1 MKFKHL
7 LLTIA
12 CTGLAYY
19 GLSQDTTQKAAPDT
33 YPFAA
38 PGDTSRGIFGE
49 DDRKDVTDAVG
60 YAGYTRATAVMVN
73 KKLVKNGKIYGYSL
87 KELLQK
93 RFGNYPIDP
102 SVKFL
107 DQPTCASCTG
117 FLIGPDLL
125 MTAGHCIEDEN
136 DLKNNVW
143 VFDYTKRL
151 YHSKSGRY
159 VNVPSTAIYRG
170 KELVASKFGS
180 VSTRIDYAI
189 IRLDRE
195 TDREPYRFRTSGT
208 VPFYSP
214 VYMIGAP
221 TGLPLKLADNA
232 YVVYNKDS
240 RYFKNSLDGF
250 PGNSGGPVFNKYG
263 FIEGIHVRGAVELSG
278 GKYTGDYK
286 YDQECNCIK
295 NVEWSSTYGNA
306 GSHAHK
312 VTSVPQE
319 ILHMAI
325 YENIEYAIRKDDMS
339 RLKKWLIYSWML
351 DHEYTKRRGR
361 LEMVAARANN
371 QEALEMIL
379 AKSTADIKATDAD
392 GKNLL
397 YFAILNKNADM
408 LNYLLKNGVSPNKA
422 DKYGSTAL
430 FWAVREYNPEAVKIL
445 LSKGANPNV
454 KNTYGS
460 YVIHEAVR
468 TNNMEIIRELIKNGA
483 DLSVK
488 NADGWTPKKMAK
500 KLKFKSLKKYLKKE
514 EKKQK

>member
-1 MKFKHL
+1 MKLKHF

-12 CTGLAYY
+12 CTGLTYW
-19 GLSQDTTQKAAPDT
+19 GLAQDTTRKAAPDT

-49 DDRKDVTDAVG
+49 DDRKDVTDAVE
-60 YAGYTRATAVMVN
+60 YEGYTRATAVMVN
-73 KKLVKNGKIYGYSL
+73 TRMIKNGKIYGYSL

-93 RFGNYPIDP
+93 RFGDYPIDP
-102 SVKFL
+102 SVKFQ

-117 FLIGPDLL
+117 FLIAPDLL
-125 MTAGHCIEDEN
+125 MTAGHCVETEE

-151 YHSKSGRY
+151 YHSPSGKY

-170 KELVASKFGS
+170 KELIASKFGS
-180 VSTRIDYAI
+180 VSTRVDYAI

-195 TDREPYRFRTSGT
+195 TDREPYRFRTSGN
-208 VPFYSP
+208 VPFYSN

-232 YVVYNKDS
+232 YVVSNSDP

-263 FIEGIHVRGAVELSG
+263 FIEGIHVRGAVELSD

-286 YDQECNCIK
+286 YDQDCKCIK

-312 VTSVPQE
+312 VTSIPSE

-325 YENIEYAIRKDDMS
+325 YDNIEYAIENDDMD
-339 RLKKWLIYSWML
+339 RLKKWIIYSWML
-351 DHEYTKRRGR
+351 DHEYTERRGR
-361 LEMVAARANN
+361 LEIVAATENN
-371 QEALEMIL
+371 MDALELIMT
-379 AKSTADIKATDAD
+379 KSNADLKVTDGD

-397 YFAILNKNADM
+397 FFAILNKNAEM

-430 FWAVREYNPEAVKIL
+430 FWAVREYNPEAVGIL

-454 KNTYGS
+454 KNAYGS

-468 TNNMEIIRELIKNGA
+468 TNNMEIIRKLVENGA
-483 DLSVK
+483 DLSVE
-488 NADGWTPKKMAK
+488 NDDGKTPKKLAR

-514 EKKQK
+514 AKKQK